1 MLKTF
6 LPLAALC
13 ALALGSAPAAA
24 QSGGPTPNEQLGIH
38 TGTQVTNGSAVM
50 VTDQN
55 GVHPEGYPGMAIRN
69 RASGEP
75 APAHHRHHRRH
86 RNQQETAEPAPS

>member
-1 MLKTF
+1 MLKPL

-13 ALALGSAPAAA
+13 ALALGAAPAAA

-55 GVHPEGYPGMAIRN
+55 GAHPEGYPGMAIRN
-69 RASGEP
+69 RASGDP
-75 APAHHRHHRRH
+75 APAHHRHHRHHRH
-86 RNQQETAEPAPS
+86 QHETAGAAPS